1 MSDGSEDQRASGDRK
16 ELPLEEHATPMN
28 IEISGSEE
36 NADGKLMDLSFD
48 CRKGVRIGAYLIEPH
63 APAPWPAVLMVHPAP
78 GDRSYFLAEGWK
90 LAREGIGSLLLDAP
104 WSDPAWGTSL
114 TAPEDAI
121 RAVTVSFRKV
131 QRCIELLSTLDD
143 VDHDKMGYL
152 GMSLG
157 ALIGGIVVS
166 IDHRLKA
173 AVLMSGVGSF
183 TDVASLNVP
192 ELSGEALDR
201 YRGIMAAIDPQAYI
215 GKAAPTQ
222 LLFQYG
228 NQDVFPREK
237 LIAFAEGG
245 SEPKKVIEYEAGHYL
260 NEQARDDAVAWLVE
274 ALGR

>member
-1 MSDGSEDQRASGDRK
+1 MNDGSEDQGASGERK

-28 IEISGSEE
+28 IEIASMEE
-36 NADGKLMDLSFD
+36 GDDGKLMDLSFD
-48 CRKGVRIGAYLIEPH
+48 CRKGVRIRAYFMEPR

-78 GDRSYFLAEGWK
+78 GDRSYFLAEGWRF
-90 LAREGIGSLLLDAP
+90 AREGIASLLLDAP
-104 WSDPAWGTSL
+104 WSDPAWGPSL
-114 TAPEDAI
+114 AAPEDAI

-131 QRCIELLSTLDD
+131 QRGIELLATLDD
-143 VDHDKMGYL
+143 VDHDRMGYL

-157 ALIGGIVVS
+157 ALIGGIVVT

-192 ELSGEALDR
+192 EMSGEALDR
-201 YRGIMAAIDPQAYI
+201 YRSIMMAIDPQTYI

-228 NQDVFPREK
+228 NRDVFPREK
-237 LIAFAEGG
+237 LVAFAEAG
-245 SEPKKVIEYEAGHYL
+245 SEPKKIIEYDAEHYL
-260 NEQARDDAVAWLVE
+260 NDQARDDAIAWLVD
-274 ALGR
+274 ALKQ